1 MSKIKKVA
9 LISGI
14 TGQDGSFL
22 AEFLIEKGYEV
33 HGILRRSS
41 SFNTARIEHLYLDEW
56 VRDMKKERLVNLHY
70 GDMTDSSSLIRI
82 IQQDVVEFP
91 QVSVS
96 PSVSGIPDTDMT
108 LDNIFAIYACIRK
121 AMINASDSTICLC
134 TPEISLEHLRYLV
147 QIIHEVPYRRLEHLF
162 PLLQNQT
169 TENTLDNLRKI
180 CSLKPAMN
188 YENYKPF
195 YYYVS
200 SAESEAK
207 KAGLLP
213 NWLIT
218 DHIAIGINFHTAKG
232 IILRDA
238 QQIQLLKNSFIQE
251 RKIAKESIVVHM
263 QVFHINETGCH
274 VMIKI

>member
-1 MSKIKKVA
+1 MQLDYISKMSKGK
-9 LISGI
+9 
-14 TGQDGSFL
+14 
-22 AEFLIEKGYEV
+22 
-33 HGILRRSS
+33 
-41 SFNTARIEHLYLDEW
+41 RIPKEE
-56 VRDMKKERLVNLHY
+56 ERLTRLLDAMECTGNTRADLLFLY
-70 GDMTDSSSLIRI
+70 RQEKMGKSQWQCMEELIRI

-188 YENYKPF
+188 Y
-195 YYYVS
+195 
-200 SAESEAK
+200 
-207 KAGLLP
+207 
-213 NWLIT
+213 
-218 DHIAIGINFHTAKG
+218 
-232 IILRDA
+232 
-238 QQIQLLKNSFIQE
+238 
-251 RKIAKESIVVHM
+251 
-263 QVFHINETGCH
+263 
-274 VMIKI
+274 

>member
-1 MSKIKKVA
+1 MQLDYISKMSKGK
-9 LISGI
+9 
-14 TGQDGSFL
+14 
-22 AEFLIEKGYEV
+22 
-33 HGILRRSS
+33 
-41 SFNTARIEHLYLDEW
+41 RIPKEE
-56 VRDMKKERLVNLHY
+56 ERLTCLLDAMECTGNTRADLLFLY
-70 GDMTDSSSLIRI
+70 RQEKMGKSQWQCMEELIRI

-251 RKIAKESIVVHM
+251 TINEQITKIAQNHPAIVKTSSSEAPCW
-263 QVFHINETGCH
+263 ISR
-274 VMIKI
+274 